1 MRAPWD
7 PPEESGK
14 TTSEVPTEAKA
25 APWEKPVQAQAA
37 PWEKPADTT
46 PKPDE
51 LGRYDANKQ
60 GKSEDKLPPEEQA
73 QIEREY
79 GISSEMGN
87 IEYAGRLGKR
97 ALKEAGIGLEQ
108 SWGGLKRFGNDILG
122 LDNSDNQK
130 NLDHLDAVSKTLG
143 SPESHAARI
152 VEGAVSS
159 IIQQVPLIAGGF
171 ATAAAAPVVGVA
183 ALAGEAA
190 IGATVLT
197 GMFMQSF
204 GQTYDDSRREGLDLK
219 DSTIR
224 SGAFGLLEVVGEK
237 FGLGAEIKAIKASAK
252 GVPTKELA
260 GYFAKALAKE
270 VPGEELTYAGQF
282 AVDKGYGM
290 NPEAGLQEFFDGALD
305 TLAGTVV
312 QGGMMM
318 GAGAGVNKGVRTLH
332 EHLSNKQERA
342 DIKETYKKDLAA
354 RGETPTPEQLNTLV
368 DNHLKAREEIAAE
381 ETKGE
386 ENAGTRTD
394 TGTTESSIPI
404 SEQEGSG
411 EPAGGTAASTTVGVG
426 GDTGPAV
433 TSSVGEGT
441 QQTALIPISS
451 QAASEANKLFN
462 TKKTENPDGTIAYG
476 LPTPAVNKQIQAYT
490 LGAIDASHG
499 LNNPELAAKF
509 KGKAKQ
515 AYEAG
520 YAYAQNLAT
529 SKTEETAPWEK
540 PEEKQAIQEEIPTD
554 QEMQDAGFT
563 QYEIAQLK
571 KNPWPERYRQIKQ
584 GYRMAAGQFRQIT
597 QEDVDQVKQSN
608 VTKQK
613 IKAEKKAQLD
623 AAFAKDPRDGVP
635 QILGSDW
642 YQKWGSQQTD
652 AEYQKHAYETLE
664 RQYGSIDSGVA
675 MLERRLAA
683 AKNEQTIAPSAT
695 PEEIATHPVAQEF
708 DALAAQRQ
716 MALDEGDTVGA
727 KELLQ
732 QMGKIRKDLPEGH
745 PSYVAPIIARPKL
758 TKAERKA
765 QAKAAEDK
773 TRLDNTS
780 PRIGPEDI
788 EFWNP
793 VHPEVDNAIRNN
805 DIQGVLKA
813 LKSKGSKFISAFA
826 SRLMQ
831 LGLKT
836 QIGFDQL
843 NRLETNELA
852 KVKGQQD
859 RILNWLALAY
869 PAIYEKHFN
878 IDNMTQYA
886 NPITALGNALIYLQE
901 EGFGKGID
909 IHAISEDL
917 KDVISVYKAR
927 KSSLTASGTY
937 FVKQD
942 AINLNSQKGGNT
954 NHTVVHEISHAGTHW
969 AIDNPTLLNEKQKKA
984 LDNLTA
990 LYRLAKRKG
999 NQARYGYTNLH
1010 EFVAEAFSNPAFQ
1023 KELREMKVSRES
1035 DQTVWSKFI
1044 QAVAQ
1049 IFGVDNVLFHTLANA
1064 DVLLSA
1070 NRGSAV
1076 GESVLF
1082 APEESTDE
1090 MPTISHGLKGW
1101 IVNPGER
1108 EGSTFA
1114 GVFKRLVKGRLKWD
1128 DVNKENV
1135 KDFFTNINETS
1146 RRYYLGAFTLDQL
1159 TDMAGELTPQF
1170 KAYVRE
1176 SDAMI
1181 ATRSR
1186 IMHEGDKPIV
1196 AWGELLKKNP
1206 VKAEQLSHMMLQA
1219 TLAKVD
1225 PDSTG
1230 RGHDATALA
1239 ANPELQKAWADMVS
1253 GPDGDTALKIYKEV
1267 RTFYERRMDEYLNI
1281 LEKRLID
1288 RETAKGTD
1296 AKDIAK
1302 LVQLQ
1307 RNSMNENI
1315 IQPYF
1320 PIKRFGEYWLQVD
1333 KGKKKTFMQFESA
1346 AARNAALKS
1355 LKQHL
1360 IKTQGRTAEDLAN
1373 SIFTGE
1379 GFTELTKAS
1388 LSDVTHLTRLKDRID
1403 EATAKVAADPQ
1414 ARGDELNTLSD
1425 IMKDSLDQYML
1436 EIAPNES
1443 IKKMFMHRN
1452 NIQGASADMLRAF
1465 SESRYRIA
1473 YQRARFEHMPQ
1484 LFYAVDAARLN
1495 ARAMPHSKEA
1505 SFSKAL
1511 VHELELNLK
1520 TAMLEPIKQAWWSR
1534 AATQFGFLH
1543 FLTSPASA
1551 VVNLMALPAIY
1562 IPFAKARYG
1571 LKPITAA
1578 LNKYRQMLGGTG
1590 YKSATTGQYEFLSL
1604 ARSKELAETFVLDK
1618 QGNKI
1623 FTEQVDPDTGEV
1635 TKVPLT
1641 FMDAYNQGIEL
1652 GAIDVTATHT
1662 QAGLGDMPSKDYTGL
1677 KQKFMYYASL
1687 PFHNTEKLNRELAY
1701 MSTFELAY
1709 NKHLETKS
1717 PTKAFEMANQDARD
1731 LVQKTMFNYN
1741 SANKPRYFRGNLV
1754 SIVSQFKM
1762 YPQQM
1767 TVLMASTFHNSLER
1781 SVADERAAY
1790 AKSVESDPRK
1800 DELIA
1805 AKNAEIDRAKK
1816 EAFES
1821 FWGMMLMTFIT
1832 AGLSGLPIYFIATG
1846 IMSAFNAAF
1855 GDDDKPFD
1863 ADNWFKNWCNRT
1875 FGGFIGDSLSRGVL
1889 SQVTGANFA
1898 DRMNTN
1904 LTDMWFPSTKQS
1916 KDEVQALQN
1925 TMTALMGPTVG
1936 AALGYAEA
1944 LKRFNDGHYERA
1956 AEAMLPA
1963 GIKNIFVGTR
1973 YLVEGKALTL
1983 KGDTLDDNVPA
1994 RDALKQMFGF
2004 SPEDTAQKQK
2014 AAMAMKNEDIQILAR
2029 KTDLENAFFMSVDG
2043 HDADMRKRV
2052 IKKIIKFNGANP
2064 EYAIDAD
2071 AIYTSVEKRYTQRA
2085 MANITGG
2092 VNITPKAMARL
2103 TPMLDY
2109 SKD

>member
-14 TTSEVPTEAKA
+14 TTSEVPTEAQA

-37 PWEKPADTT
+37 PWEKPADTA

-51 LGRYDANKQ
+51 LGRYDTSKQ
-60 GKSEDKLPPEEQA
+60 GKSETKLPPEEQA
-73 QIEREY
+73 QLEREY

-130 NLDHLDAVSKTLG
+130 NLDHLDAVTKTLG

-332 EHLSNKQERA
+332 EHLSEKQERA
-342 DIKETYKKDLAA
+342 DIKETYKKDLEA

-386 ENAGTRTD
+386 ENASTRTD

-411 EPAGGTAASTTVGVG
+411 EPAGGTATSTTVGVG
-426 GDTGPAV
+426 GDTGPAI
-433 TSSVGEGT
+433 TSSVGERT
-441 QQTALIPISS
+441 QPLTLGERIEALRNQAFELNKDVVNPDSGLEGEALQQRAAQVQALNEEANKLEQQGKKPTDKQKQTPPISS
-451 QAASEANKLFN
+451 QAASEANRLFN

-490 LGAIDASHG
+490 LGAVDASHG

-520 YAYAQNLAT
+520 YAYAQNLAA

-540 PEEKQAIQEEIPTD
+540 PEEKQATQEEIPTD

-563 QYEIAQLK
+563 QHEIAQLK

-584 GYRMAAGQFRQIT
+584 GYRMAGGQFRQIT
-597 QEDVDQVKQSN
+597 QEDVDQVKQNN
-608 VTKQK
+608 VAKQK

-664 RQYGSIDSGVA
+664 RQYGSVDSGVA

-683 AKNEQTIAPSAT
+683 AKNEQTVAPSAT
-695 PEEIATHPVAQEF
+695 PEEIAAHPVAQEF
-708 DALAAQRQ
+708 EALAAQRQ

-745 PSYVAPIIARPKL
+745 PSALVGETVKAAPL

-765 QAKAAEDK
+765 KIK
-773 TRLDNTS
+773 TAMSVPSNVTTS
-780 PRIGPEDI
+780 PKENELSPSDPLLKPI
-788 EFWNP
+788 
-793 VHPEVDNAIRNN
+793 HPEVEQAIKNNNLKGVLNFYKTKGNKFLAAFAKRLSELGLNTNIYFDKESELVEAYLNNVTGQKHRVADFLQINYPDIFNKYMDDTIIDRPIQALSTLFKTLNTYGIPGVKADLRSIKEDLADLDRVYEAVHRTLTRAAGSYFDIQNAI
-805 DIQGVLKA
+805 
-813 LKSKGSKFISAFA
+813 SISTK
-826 SRLMQ
+826 L
-831 LGLKT
+831 
-836 QIGFDQL
+836 D
-843 NRLETNELA
+843 
-852 KVKGQQD
+852 GQ
-859 RILNWLALAY
+859 N
-869 PAIYEKHFN
+869 
-878 IDNMTQYA
+878 
-886 NPITALGNALIYLQE
+886 
-901 EGFGKGID
+901 
-909 IHAISEDL
+909 
-917 KDVISVYKAR
+917 
-927 KSSLTASGTY
+927 
-937 FVKQD
+937 
-942 AINLNSQKGGNT
+942 
-954 NHTVVHEISHAGTHW
+954 NHTVIHEITHAATHW
-969 AIDNPTLLNEKQKKA
+969 AVDNPGKLNEQQRRAIGNLQILYQNAKA
-984 LDNLTA
+984 KIN
-990 LYRLAKRKG
+990 KG
-999 NQARYGYTNLH
+999 QYGFTDIH
-1010 EFVAEAFSNPAFQ
+1010 EFISEAFSNPEFQ
-1023 KELREMKVSRES
+1023 KELRALKTTMRS
-1035 DQTVWSKFI
+1035 DQTMWSRFI
-1044 QAVAQ
+1044 QLVGQ
-1049 IFGVDNVLFHTLANA
+1049 IFGTDNVLFHTMANA
-1064 DVLLSA
+1064 DIIFSA
-1070 NRGSAV
+1070 NRGNSA
-1076 GESVLF
+1076 
-1082 APEESTDE
+1082 APTNSTIFSNQTTDE

-1206 VKAEQLSHMMLQA
+1206 AKAEQLSHMMLQA

-1239 ANPELQKAWADMVS
+1239 ANPE
-1253 GPDGDTALKIYKEV
+1253 
-1267 RTFYERRMDEYLNI
+1267 
-1281 LEKRLID
+1281 
-1288 RETAKGTD
+1288 
-1296 AKDIAK
+1296 
-1302 LVQLQ
+1302 
-1307 RNSMNENI
+1307 
-1315 IQPYF
+1315 
-1320 PIKRFGEYWLQVD
+1320 
-1333 KGKKKTFMQFESA
+1333 
-1346 AARNAALKS
+1346 
-1355 LKQHL
+1355 
-1360 IKTQGRTAEDLAN
+1360 
-1373 SIFTGE
+1373 
-1379 GFTELTKAS
+1379 
-1388 LSDVTHLTRLKDRID
+1388 
-1403 EATAKVAADPQ
+1403 
-1414 ARGDELNTLSD
+1414 
-1425 IMKDSLDQYML
+1425 
-1436 EIAPNES
+1436 
-1443 IKKMFMHRN
+1443 
-1452 NIQGASADMLRAF
+1452 
-1465 SESRYRIA
+1465 
-1473 YQRARFEHMPQ
+1473 
-1484 LFYAVDAARLN
+1484 
-1495 ARAMPHSKEA
+1495 
-1505 SFSKAL
+1505 
-1511 VHELELNLK
+1511 
-1520 TAMLEPIKQAWWSR
+1520 
-1534 AATQFGFLH
+1534 
-1543 FLTSPASA
+1543 
-1551 VVNLMALPAIY
+1551 
-1562 IPFAKARYG
+1562 
-1571 LKPITAA
+1571 
-1578 LNKYRQMLGGTG
+1578 
-1590 YKSATTGQYEFLSL
+1590 
-1604 ARSKELAETFVLDK
+1604 
-1618 QGNKI
+1618 
-1623 FTEQVDPDTGEV
+1623 
-1635 TKVPLT
+1635 
-1641 FMDAYNQGIEL
+1641 
-1652 GAIDVTATHT
+1652 
-1662 QAGLGDMPSKDYTGL
+1662 
-1677 KQKFMYYASL
+1677 
-1687 PFHNTEKLNRELAY
+1687 
-1701 MSTFELAY
+1701 
-1709 NKHLETKS
+1709 
-1717 PTKAFEMANQDARD
+1717 
-1731 LVQKTMFNYN
+1731 
-1741 SANKPRYFRGNLV
+1741 
-1754 SIVSQFKM
+1754 
-1762 YPQQM
+1762 
-1767 TVLMASTFHNSLER
+1767 
-1781 SVADERAAY
+1781 
-1790 AKSVESDPRK
+1790 
-1800 DELIA
+1800 
-1805 AKNAEIDRAKK
+1805 
-1816 EAFES
+1816 
-1821 FWGMMLMTFIT
+1821 
-1832 AGLSGLPIYFIATG
+1832 
-1846 IMSAFNAAF
+1846 
-1855 GDDDKPFD
+1855 
-1863 ADNWFKNWCNRT
+1863 
-1875 FGGFIGDSLSRGVL
+1875 
-1889 SQVTGANFA
+1889 
-1898 DRMNTN
+1898 
-1904 LTDMWFPSTKQS
+1904 
-1916 KDEVQALQN
+1916 
-1925 TMTALMGPTVG
+1925 
-1936 AALGYAEA
+1936 
-1944 LKRFNDGHYERA
+1944 
-1956 AEAMLPA
+1956 
-1963 GIKNIFVGTR
+1963 
-1973 YLVEGKALTL
+1973 
-1983 KGDTLDDNVPA
+1983 
-1994 RDALKQMFGF
+1994 
-2004 SPEDTAQKQK
+2004 
-2014 AAMAMKNEDIQILAR
+2014 
-2029 KTDLENAFFMSVDG
+2029 
-2043 HDADMRKRV
+2043 
-2052 IKKIIKFNGANP
+2052 
-2064 EYAIDAD
+2064 
-2071 AIYTSVEKRYTQRA
+2071 
-2085 MANITGG
+2085 
-2092 VNITPKAMARL
+2092 
-2103 TPMLDY
+2103 
-2109 SKD
+2109 

>member
-37 PWEKPADTT
+37 PWEKPADTA

-51 LGRYDANKQ
+51 LGRYDVSKQ
-60 GKSEDKLPPEEQA
+60 GKSETKLPPEEQA
-73 QIEREY
+73 QLEREY

-130 NLDHLDAVSKTLG
+130 NLDHLDAVTKTLG

-332 EHLSNKQERA
+332 EHLSEKQERA
-342 DIKETYKKDLAA
+342 DIKETYKKDLEA

-386 ENAGTRTD
+386 ENASTRTD

-490 LGAIDASHG
+490 LGAVDASHG

-520 YAYAQNLAT
+520 YAYAQNLAA

-540 PEEKQAIQEEIPTD
+540 PEEKQT
-554 QEMQDAGFT
+554 
-563 QYEIAQLK
+563 
-571 KNPWPERYRQIKQ
+571 
-584 GYRMAAGQFRQIT
+584 
-597 QEDVDQVKQSN
+597 V
-608 VTKQK
+608 
-613 IKAEKKAQLD
+613 
-623 AAFAKDPRDGVP
+623 
-635 QILGSDW
+635 
-642 YQKWGSQQTD
+642 
-652 AEYQKHAYETLE
+652 
-664 RQYGSIDSGVA
+664 
-675 MLERRLAA
+675 
-683 AKNEQTIAPSAT
+683 APSAT

-745 PSYVAPIIARPKL
+745 PSALVGETIKAAPL

-765 QAKAAEDK
+765 KIKTAMSVPSNAPAKDSRLNDIVTTLPENLKSLLDTALNYKTEAEEKYDSNAYDRSEYPYVAQNPIWQGNQSRTVKMAKARAAFVKAFNKQYPELANNDRRQGEVTAESVYDHAIK
-773 TRLDNTS
+773 QERQKAQVTS
-780 PRIGPEDI
+780 SPKENELSPSDPLLKPI
-788 EFWNP
+788 
-793 VHPEVDNAIRNN
+793 HPEVEQAIKDNDLKGVLNFYKTKGNKFLAAFAKRLSELGLNTNIYFDKESELVEAYLNNVTGQKHRVADFLQINYPDIFNKYMDDTIIDRSIKALATLFKTLSEHGLLVDRKGVKTEADLSSIQEDLDDLNRVYEAVHRTLTRAAGSYFDIQNAI
-805 DIQGVLKA
+805 
-813 LKSKGSKFISAFA
+813 SISTK
-826 SRLMQ
+826 L
-831 LGLKT
+831 
-836 QIGFDQL
+836 D
-843 NRLETNELA
+843 
-852 KVKGQQD
+852 GQ
-859 RILNWLALAY
+859 N
-869 PAIYEKHFN
+869 
-878 IDNMTQYA
+878 
-886 NPITALGNALIYLQE
+886 
-901 EGFGKGID
+901 
-909 IHAISEDL
+909 
-917 KDVISVYKAR
+917 
-927 KSSLTASGTY
+927 
-937 FVKQD
+937 
-942 AINLNSQKGGNT
+942 
-954 NHTVVHEISHAGTHW
+954 NHTVIHEITHAATHW
-969 AIDNPTLLNEKQKKA
+969 AVDNPGKLNEQQRRAIGNLQILYQNAKA
-984 LDNLTA
+984 KIN
-990 LYRLAKRKG
+990 KG
-999 NQARYGYTNLH
+999 QYGFTDIH
-1010 EFVAEAFSNPAFQ
+1010 EFISEAFSNPEFQ
-1023 KELREMKVSRES
+1023 KDLRALKTTMRS
-1035 DQTVWSKFI
+1035 DQTMWSRFI
-1044 QAVAQ
+1044 QLVGQ
-1049 IFGVDNVLFHTLANA
+1049 IFGTDNVLFHTMANA
-1064 DVLLSA
+1064 DVIFSA
-1070 NRGSAV
+1070 NRGNSA
-1076 GESVLF
+1076 
-1082 APEESTDE
+1082 APTNSTIFSNQTTDE

-1135 KDFFTNINETS
+1135 RDFFTNINETS

-1360 IKTQGRTAEDLAN
+1360 IKNQGRTAEDLAN

-1571 LKPITAA
+1571 LKPVTAA

-1635 TKVPLT
+1635 TKVPVT

>member
-171 ATAAAAPVVGVA
+171 ATAAAAPIVGVA

-411 EPAGGTAASTTVGVG
+411 EPAGGTAASTTVGGG
-426 GDTGPAV
+426 GDTGTTV
-433 TSSVGEGT
+433 TSSVGERT
-441 QQTALIPISS
+441 QPPALAPISS

-529 SKTEETAPWEK
+529 SKTEETSPWEK
-540 PEEKQAIQEEIPTD
+540 PEEKQASQVSPIESHF
-554 QEMQDAGFT
+554 DAKNKLQTKYDELQKTYDELDT
-563 QYEIAQLK
+563 QYWDLEYKDRQDERDKLKVEKDAIAKEQDSILTQL
-571 KNPWPERYRQIKQ
+571 
-584 GYRMAAGQFRQIT
+584 
-597 QEDVDQVKQSN
+597 
-608 VTKQK
+608 
-613 IKAEKKAQLD
+613 
-623 AAFAKDPRDGVP
+623 
-635 QILGSDW
+635 
-642 YQKWGSQQTD
+642 
-652 AEYQKHAYETLE
+652 ETL
-664 RQYGSIDSGVA
+664 
-675 MLERRLAA
+675 RLPS
-683 AKNEQTIAPSAT
+683 ETSTGQTVAPSAT

-1070 NRGSAV
+1070 NRESAV
-1076 GESVLF
+1076 GEAVLF